1 MGRVFV
7 QYIDQDDVEMKCD
20 NAEAKIED
28 SKDSEESDKSE

>member
-20 NAEAKIED
+20 DTAAKVED